1 MTDPIDPD
9 KEAQFRQ
16 WFATEERRRD
26 IAHLRNEIA
35 RLDRIQF
42 ASYALALFWVF
53 GTGIAYRMRSDI
65 VPADVAGLITVTV
78 FIGAGLI
85 VWYIVRLKRELRR
98 RLDALTPPSDQA
110 NL

>member
-1 MTDPIDPD
+1 MTDPTDPD

-26 IAHLRNEIA
+26 IAHLRAEIA
-35 RLDRIQF
+35 RLERMQF

-53 GTGIAYRMRSDI
+53 GTGIAYRVRPDI
-65 VPADVAGLITVTV
+65 LPADVAGLITVTV
-78 FIGAGLI
+78 FLGAGLI

-98 RLDALTPPSDQA
+98 RLDALASPSEEA
-110 NL
+110 NP